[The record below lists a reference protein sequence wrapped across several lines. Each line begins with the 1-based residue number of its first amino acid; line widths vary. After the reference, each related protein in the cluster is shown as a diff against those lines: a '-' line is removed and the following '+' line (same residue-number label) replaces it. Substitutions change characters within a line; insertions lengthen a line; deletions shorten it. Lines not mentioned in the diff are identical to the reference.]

1 MVSSSRSIKSIFSP
15 GPMKQCETCRWPRW
29 PMYPMPCLDE
39 CHWQV
44 HHTSSFV
51 SEPMSLCCVS
61 PSIKATSFSL
71 IWLWLSAG
79 LLRQLKQVMDFPGN
93 YLGNLWTLVPYLF
106 PETRTAQSRMHVR
119 AASVQSC
126 ARSAPTKPWVLDAT
140 SCGKEWLRLS
150 KRREQAQRRH
160 GFISKWRSCFSV
172 WSVSKRRPFY
182 KTEHVRHCRI
192 KALTIPPVSH
202 QSPTSYSCSGCAES
216 PTCLDC
222 HVASTGPTNRVPQ
235 SKIMLEAQGIWICF
249 KHDLVASGSL
259 EFTQHPRTW
268 DRCNNLWPGVKV
280 RKLAGWDMPVDVR
293 KVQVWNG
300 VSGHMKSKQCV
311 YSSAASV
318 NCPVGGGEWSLFL
331 EGRHTSGSTRWIEE
345 KLEHG

>member
-1 MVSSSRSIKSIFSP
+1 MDSNGLDKTWSPARLPLNPKSPHQWFLPPGRSNPSSHLDRWNNVKPADDLGDLCI
-15 GPMKQCETCRWPRW
+15 QCPALTNAIGKYITPAVLFLN
-29 PMYPMPCLDE
+29 PCP
-39 CHWQV
+39 CA
-44 HHTSSFV
+44 
-51 SEPMSLCCVS
+51 
-61 PSIKATSFSL
+61 PSHPASKPPASHLFGCD
-71 IWLWLSAG
+71 WSAG

-202 QSPTSYSCSGCAES
+202 QSPTSYFCSGCAES

-235 SKIMLEAQGIWICF
+235 SKIMLEAQGIWINMF
-249 KHDLVASGSL
+249 
-259 EFTQHPRTW
+259 
-268 DRCNNLWPGVKV
+268 
-280 RKLAGWDMPVDVR
+280 
-293 KVQVWNG
+293 
-300 VSGHMKSKQCV
+300 
-311 YSSAASV
+311 
-318 NCPVGGGEWSLFL
+318 
-331 EGRHTSGSTRWIEE
+331 
-345 KLEHG
+345 